1 MIQNWLHTIQETIG
15 STAGKEMRYSRSLSV
30 GLCAD
35 FTNAN
40 YQPKPNGVD
49 RLGKEI

>member
-1 MIQNWLHTIQETIG
+1 MNQNWLHTIQQTIG

-35 FTNAN
+35 FTNTN

-49 RLGKEI
+49 RFGKKI